1 MPVCG
6 IVWTQAK
13 WGIRVTSME
22 ADKSVP
28 RDLLVGI
35 IVDAWKLAQ
44 AFGRLVA
51 RLSPDDGARYA
62 GQLKYFQKRSSDTL
76 AMAGLTLVNLEGQAF
91 DAGAAATPLNIS
103 DFSPDDVL
111 VVEQMIEP
119 IIMDSVGIV
128 RTGTV
133 LLARGK

>member
-1 MPVCG
+1 M
-6 IVWTQAK
+6 
-13 WGIRVTSME
+13 
-22 ADKSVP
+22 
-28 RDLLVGI
+28 
-35 IVDAWKLAQ
+35 
-44 AFGRLVA
+44 
-51 RLSPDDGARYA
+51 
-62 GQLKYFQKRSSDTL
+62 
-76 AMAGLTLVNLEGQAF
+76 NLEGQAF